1 MKRSET
7 NGIDIYEYDKN
18 SGKNFPPLIQF
29 GDWRVAAA
37 SENGSGGEP
46 ITAMSRHMET
56 DEVFVLLKGSCT
68 IFAGGNGDNSA
79 DITPVEMEPL
89 RLYNIRRGTWH
100 ARIIA
105 PGSLVLV
112 VENRVTGDFNSET
125 EMLERPVGVHL
136 SAIV

>member
-1 MKRSET
+1 
-7 NGIDIYEYDKN
+7 
-18 SGKNFPPLIQF
+18 
-29 GDWRVAAA
+29 
-37 SENGSGGEP
+37 
-46 ITAMSRHMET
+46 MSRHMET

-68 IFAGGNGDNSA
+68 IFAGGNGDHSA

-125 EMLERPVGVHL
+125 EVLEWPVGSGV
-136 SAIV
+136 